1 MKRRIGTLLS
11 QELIVAAR
19 SRFYLFIFLIFAVST
34 AAVYFI
40 PEEIGMPG
48 ETYIYDAAR
57 ASDEAVG
64 AEQTASA
71 APAFEIRTLE
81 SAGEPM
87 DNSIKLL
94 LVLLAFEV
102 VVIGYLFSAAVIFQE
117 KQEGTVRAFRVTPG
131 SAGVY
136 LTAKTIFWTA
146 AGVLYGALML
156 FTATLFSLSSGMWLQ
171 IMSAVVLSSLFYTL
185 LGIGIA
191 VYFTTISEWFIIGVM
206 VLIINMLPILALEF
220 PAISNPVLKWIPSH
234 PFIFWLEEV
243 FRGSAG
249 AGGGTGGAG
258 AGFGGGIAAG
268 AGPGGWSTAAVSAGK
283 LALFAALG
291 AGFAFFSVRR
301 KIMKEGGK

>member
-1 MKRRIGTLLS
+1 
-11 QELIVAAR
+11 
-19 SRFYLFIFLIFAVST
+19 
-34 AAVYFI
+34 
-40 PEEIGMPG
+40 
-48 ETYIYDAAR
+48 
-57 ASDEAVG
+57 
-64 AEQTASA
+64 
-71 APAFEIRTLE
+71 
-81 SAGEPM
+81 
-87 DNSIKLL
+87 
-94 LVLLAFEV
+94 
-102 VVIGYLFSAAVIFQE
+102 
-117 KQEGTVRAFRVTPG
+117 
-131 SAGVY
+131 
-136 LTAKTIFWTA
+136 
-146 AGVLYGALML
+146 ML